1 MTVTS
6 AIVLAAALAA
16 LPSLLDGHGAK
27 IPRPAGVPD
36 VIAQVALEHPEVDA
50 WLLAA
55 TLDVL
60 GAHESGYST
69 HPRGLND
76 HGRSKGF
83 GQTPR
88 ASTPDDLLGQVREAA
103 RWVIVSWKGCPAF
116 PLSRY
121 ATGVRCE
128 GASAMSVGGTPR
140 AAERVPVWVTYQRE
154 VIAEYAVLQP
164 PLQAAE
170 GSR

>member
-1 MTVTS
+1 MSTS
-6 AIVLAAALAA
+6 AIAIAAALAA

-60 GAHESGYST
+60 GAHEAGYST

-121 ATGVRCE
+121 ATGMQCR
-128 GASAMSVGGTPR
+128 GGGI
-140 AAERVPVWVTYQRE
+140 WVTYQRE
-154 VIAEYAVLQP
+154 VVAEYAALVL
-164 PLQAAE
+164 PLAAE
-170 GSR
+170 ALNAQVASQIRE